1 MTDNKEFWKTVQPF
15 LSDKVTTFPKISL
28 VKRGETILDECKVA
42 NSFRNFF
49 ENAIHILDIKPKEH
63 FQESSDLKNLVETSV
78 KKLEQHPRIN
88 LINKNISSNGSFHF
102 SLADHENILKEIINL
117 DNNKKGTFKNIP
129 TRRLKDASDVCSL
142 IQAIVFCLTKI
153 FQKILNWRMLQLFLK
168 RKIRFVENYRLVSV
182 LQQFPRYSNDE

>member
-28 VKRGETILDECKVA
+28 VKRGETMLDECKVA

-49 ENAIHILDIKPKEH
+49 ENVIHILDIKPKEH

-102 SLADHENILKEIINL
+102 SLADHENILKKLLILITIKQEL
-117 DNNKKGTFKNIP
+117 LKTF
-129 TRRLKDASDVCSL
+129 LLVAS
-142 IQAIVFCLTKI
+142 
-153 FQKILNWRMLQLFLK
+153 RMHQT
-168 RKIRFVENYRLVSV
+168 FVA
-182 LQQFPRYSNDE
+182 

>member
-49 ENAIHILDIKPKEH
+49 ENVIHILDIKPKEH

-88 LINKNISSNGSFHF
+88 LIKNISSNGSFHF
-102 SLADHENILKEIINL
+102 SLADHENILKKLLILITIKQEL
-117 DNNKKGTFKNIP
+117 LKTF
-129 TRRLKDASDVCSL
+129 LLVAS
-142 IQAIVFCLTKI
+142 
-153 FQKILNWRMLQLFLK
+153 RMHQT
-168 RKIRFVENYRLVSV
+168 FVA
-182 LQQFPRYSNDE
+182 

>member
-49 ENAIHILDIKPKEH
+49 ENAIHILDIKPNEH
-63 FQESSDLKNLVETSV
+63 FQESSDLKNLVETAV

-88 LINKNISSNGSFHF
+88 LIHKNISSNGSFHF
-102 SLADHENILKEIINL
+102 SLADHENILKKLLILITIKQEL
-117 DNNKKGTFKNIP
+117 LKTF
-129 TRRLKDASDVCSL
+129 LLVAS
-142 IQAIVFCLTKI
+142 
-153 FQKILNWRMLQLFLK
+153 RMHQT
-168 RKIRFVENYRLVSV
+168 FVA
-182 LQQFPRYSNDE
+182 

>member
-102 SLADHENILKEIINL
+102 SLADHENILKKLLILITIKQEL
-117 DNNKKGTFKNIP
+117 LKTF
-129 TRRLKDASDVCSL
+129 LLVAS
-142 IQAIVFCLTKI
+142 
-153 FQKILNWRMLQLFLK
+153 RMHQT
-168 RKIRFVENYRLVSV
+168 FVA
-182 LQQFPRYSNDE
+182 